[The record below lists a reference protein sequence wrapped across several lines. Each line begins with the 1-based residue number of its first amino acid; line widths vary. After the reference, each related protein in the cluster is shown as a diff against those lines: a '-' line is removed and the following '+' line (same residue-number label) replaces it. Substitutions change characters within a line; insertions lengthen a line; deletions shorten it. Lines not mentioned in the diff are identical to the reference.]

1 MDIKRKKVFNMV
13 MIAAATA
20 IIVLCSWL
28 SLPGAVPSTMQTFAI
43 FTVLGL
49 LGGRRGTISV
59 VLYIFLGILGL
70 PVFSQFKGG
79 IGTILHDVSGGYIIG
94 FLLLALLYW
103 GVSACFGNGITT
115 ELFALLCGL
124 GLCYA
129 TGACWYTYINV
140 LQDVEVDVYKVLLA
154 CVAPFIIPDLV
165 KLSVSV
171 LVVRRLRRAMPFFR
185 PTPKVKY
192 ALNQC
197 EMSEN

>member
-1 MDIKRKKVFNMV
+1 MV
-13 MIAAATA
+13 SIAVATA
-20 IIVLCSWL
+20 IIAMCSWMTI
-28 SLPGAVPSTMQTFAI
+28 PGGIPSTMQIFAI

-49 LGGRRGTISV
+49 VGGRRGTASV

-70 PVFSQFKGG
+70 PVFSQFKSG

-103 GVSACFGNGITT
+103 GVTSCFGMGSLA

-129 TGACWYTYINV
+129 AGACWYTYINV

-154 CVAPFIIPDLV
+154 CVVPFVIPDLV

-171 LVVRRLRRAMPFFR
+171 LVVRRLRRAIPAFR
-185 PTPKVKY
+185 PLTKAKI
-192 ALNQC
+192 C
-197 EMSEN
+197 SDRSEINEN

>member
-49 LGGRRGTISV
+49 LGGKRGTISV

-103 GVSACFGNGITT
+103 GVSACFGNGVTT
-115 ELFALLCGL
+115 ELVALVCGL
-124 GLCYA
+124 VLCYLS
-129 TGACWYTYINV
+129 GAVWYAVINV
-140 LQDVEVDVYKVLLA
+140 SQGAGSGLYGILLA
-154 CVAPFIIPDLV
+154 CVVPFVIPDLV

-171 LVVRRLRRAMPFFR
+171 LVVRRLRRAIPFFR